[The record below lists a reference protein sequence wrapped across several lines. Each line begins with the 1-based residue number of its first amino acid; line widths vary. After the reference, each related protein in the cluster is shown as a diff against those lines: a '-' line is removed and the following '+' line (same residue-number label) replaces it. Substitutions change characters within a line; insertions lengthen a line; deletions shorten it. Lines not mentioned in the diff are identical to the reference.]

1 MNQRLLVLI
10 LITGLN
16 RSLSSTSTQSWQV
29 PMHIGIVGVSWER
42 HIIQRLSAWRNN
54 SPACGGWRAAPPSKR
69 RLLDRTQLNISKP
82 SVRCIRLAVVL
93 IAQRSSQAGGNWKL
107 QQLIKGR
114 KGKLRHGQ
122 RQQHAAGFTEKRRV
136 TIMVKRYKCET
147 LAKVIASPQG
157 MAG

>member
-1 MNQRLLVLI
+1 MLVF
-10 LITGLN
+10 GLG
-16 RSLSSTSTQSWQV
+16 STATHPWQV
-29 PMHIGIVGVSWER
+29 PGYIGIAGVSREKHTIR
-42 HIIQRLSAWRNN
+42 RLSAWRNS

-82 SVRCIRLAVVL
+82 SVRCIRRAVVL

-114 KGKLRHGQ
+114 KGKFRHGQ
-122 RQQHAAGFTEKRRV
+122 RQQHAPGFTEKRRV

-147 LAKVIASPQG
+147 LAKVIAPPQG